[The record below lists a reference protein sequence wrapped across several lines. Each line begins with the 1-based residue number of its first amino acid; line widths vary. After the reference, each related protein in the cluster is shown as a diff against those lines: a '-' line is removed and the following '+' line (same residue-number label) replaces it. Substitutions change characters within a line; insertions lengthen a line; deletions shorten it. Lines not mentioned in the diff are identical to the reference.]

1 MYLEHWLPFLLKCS
15 KCHIL
20 LELSHYWSQKF
31 FFEMLKIPPIS
42 TIYYLMGLQAKK
54 G

>member
-1 MYLEHWLPFLLKCS
+1 MLKLSYLIGTFS
-15 KCHIL
+15 L
-20 LELSHYWSQKF
+20 LEPEIL
-31 FFEMLKIPPIS
+31 FEMLKIPPIS